1 MRFFKMKEETTTEY
15 LKRSLENFKQLNKT
29 QKRKDTQTNFKTLKG
44 FYNFITSSPFEVT
57 KDKQNKYIFDTITTQ
72 EYQQIYKQLSDN
84 NQTKLKQK
92 GLKNRNKYLCW
103 NNSTTAKIENKS
115 NYVFNSKVNR
125 QLENIRQQ
133 KENQRKAIKK
143 LFVRENL
150 QDDLFLY
157 WSFVGFLENN
167 QLRTKGKQYKN
178 LLLSFIRAYDYKN
191 QTINENKLN
200 SLFINCVC
208 KCSDF
213 LAKYYDGEYKTIAR
227 DKHKAIFE
235 KSF

>member
-1 MRFFKMKEETTTEY
+1 MNEETTKQY
-15 LKRSLENFKQLNKT
+15 LKRSLKNFKQLNKT
-29 QKRKDTQTNFKTLKG
+29 RKRKDTNTNFKTLKG
-44 FYNFITSSPFEVT
+44 FYKFIVNSPFEIS
-57 KDKQNKYIFDTITTQ
+57 KNENNKYIFKTITTE
-72 EYQQIYKQLSDN
+72 EYQQIYKQLSNN

-92 GLKNRNKYLCW
+92 EIKNRNKYLCFEF
-103 NNSTTAKIENKS
+103 STTAKMENKTQ
-115 NYVFNSKVNR
+115 YVFNSKVNR

-143 LFVRENL
+143 LFKREGL
-150 QDDLFLY
+150 DDDLFLY

-178 LLLSFIRAYDYKN
+178 ILLSFIRAYDYKN
-191 QTINENKLN
+191 QTINENKLS
-200 SLFINCVC
+200 SLFVGCIC

-213 LAKYYDGEYKTIAR
+213 LAKYYVGEYKTIAR
-227 DKHKAIFE
+227 DKHKTIFA

>member
-1 MRFFKMKEETTTEY
+1 MKQETTTEY

-29 QKRKDTQTNFKTLKG
+29 QKRKDTNTNFKTLKG
-44 FYNFITSSPFEVT
+44 FYKFIVNSPFEVS
-57 KDKQNKYIFDTITTQ
+57 KDADNKYIFETITTK

-84 NQTKLKQK
+84 KQTKHKQK
-92 GLKNRNKYLCW
+92 EIKNRNKYLCFEF
-103 NNSTTAKIENKS
+103 STTAKIENKTQ
-115 NYVFNSKVNR
+115 YVFNSKVNR

-133 KENQRKAIKK
+133 KENNRKAIKK
-143 LFVRENL
+143 LFVREGL

-167 QLRTKGKQYKN
+167 QLRTKGKQYKKI
-178 LLLSFIRAYDYKN
+178 LFSFIRAYDYKN
-191 QTINENKLN
+191 QNINENKLS
-200 SLFINCVC
+200 SLFVGCVS

-227 DKHKAIFE
+227 DKYKSFFE